1 MKVDFGM
8 LGQKLLDEFGFMGQR
23 LSAITWISRPR
34 GWEATT
40 WARKSTN
47 SVLVWR

>member
-1 MKVDFGM
+1 MNADLRM
-8 LGQKLLDEFGFMGQR
+8 LGQKVVNEFGFMGR
-23 LSAITWISRPR
+23 EIISDNVDLASE
-34 GWEATT
+34 GLEATT